1 MASLVEKLYDKGA
14 GILKKTPQETLG
26 HWVDQEVPSLGKEEG
41 YRPALVAGAIALE
54 LEYRYREQIREWP
67 CERIA
72 EHLEPIADMR
82 HKLPKSG
89 QVWRETLTEE
99 LVARDSRARRAMD
112 QWDDDSEEDQK
123 VFDQGPGVYI
133 LRALSQN

>member
-14 GILKKTPQETLG
+14 GILKKIPQETLD
-26 HWVDQEVPSLGKEEG
+26 HWVDQEVPSLRKEEG
-41 YRPALVAGAIALE
+41 YKPALVAGAITLE
-54 LEYRYREQIREWP
+54 LEYRYQEQIRNWS

-82 HKLPKSG
+82 RKLPNSG
-89 QVWRETLTEE
+89 QVWRETLTEK

-112 QWDDDSEEDQK
+112 QWDDDSEEDEE

-133 LRALSQN
+133 LRALSRD